1 VAKIIDE
8 KYWKPYREY
17 VESPCINICTLVDNG
32 LEDVC
37 VGCGRTAEEI
47 EAYPTLT
54 NEQKSDVNKDALL
67 RLETL

>member
-1 VAKIIDE
+1 MEAISRICRKSVH
-8 KYWKPYREY
+8 KYLHISRY
-17 VESPCINICTLVDNG
+17 G